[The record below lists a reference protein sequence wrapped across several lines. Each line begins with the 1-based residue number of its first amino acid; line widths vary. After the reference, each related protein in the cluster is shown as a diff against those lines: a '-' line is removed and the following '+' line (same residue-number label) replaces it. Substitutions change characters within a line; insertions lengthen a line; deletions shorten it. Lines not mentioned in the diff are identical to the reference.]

1 MHVNHAAE
9 TLLAKL
15 NTSLLHTQK
24 FTSKHCCN
32 TQCMQ
37 NAGHVQRLASCILL
51 QLVAQRRVSA
61 QPCLCSI
68 FLPRQV
74 ISLVGSCS
82 AHMWGHAVHTC
93 GVMQCTHV
101 GSCSAH
107 TTVVISSHAYCK
119 HGACHIGKVNIHCF
133 LLKQSVTAIV
143 NAVAFPCVAA
153 ALQ

>member
-1 MHVNHAAE
+1 MHAKCRTCAASGILHTLAAGGTTTCFSTALLVQYLFAE
-9 TLLAKL
+9 TGYQ
-15 NTSLLHTQK
+15 S
-24 FTSKHCCN
+24 
-32 TQCMQ
+32 
-37 NAGHVQRLASCILL
+37 
-51 QLVAQRRVSA
+51 
-61 QPCLCSI
+61 
-68 FLPRQV
+68 
-74 ISLVGSCS
+74 
-82 AHMWGHAVHTC
+82 C

>member
-1 MHVNHAAE
+1 MHVNHADE

-15 NTSLLHTQK
+15 NTS
-24 FTSKHCCN
+24 CCTVKN
-32 TQCMQ
+32 
-37 NAGHVQRLASCILL
+37 LL
-51 QLVAQRRVSA
+51 QSTVVTHNACNMQHM
-61 QPCLCSI
+61 CSVWH
-68 FLPRQV
+68 LAY
-74 ISLVGSCS
+74 SCS
-82 AHMWGHAVHTC
+82 WWHNDVFQHSLACAVSFCRDRLSVLWGHAVHTC

>member
-82 AHMWGHAVHTC
+82 AH
-93 GVMQCTHV
+93 
-101 GSCSAH
+101 